1 MEYSGWAEQAETV
14 FIHLIVGCDEI
25 DVLVRNFQSSV
36 VQSIKKKKT
45 PGKYLQ
51 PCQTT
56 MNEATKVS
64 ENIFFFSS

>member
-1 MEYSGWAEQAETV
+1 MEYSGWVEQASFV
-14 FIHLIVGCDEI
+14 FIQLIVGHDEI
-25 DVLVRNFQSSV
+25 YVLARNFQSSV
-36 VQSIKKKKT
+36 VQSIKKKT

-64 ENIFFFSS
+64 KDTCFSS